1 MSHHVYKKV
10 ELVGSSEVGI
20 EDAVNSAI
28 TRAAKTLR
36 NMRWFEVID
45 TRGQIVEGKVAH
57 WQVTLRIG
65 FTLED

>member
-10 ELVGSSEVGI
+10 ELVGSSSVGI